1 MNDESGTLAG
11 DGQGRPSLHSS
22 LDEFEF
28 HFQDEA
34 MVS

>member
-11 DGQGRPSLHSS
+11 DGQGRPSPHSS
-22 LDEFEF
+22 LDELEF